1 MVRLKDQKLKQN
13 FKCSSTPLSGHVFSH
28 FHWYTLLSVI
38 VWDHSFFRLVHR
50 LFRLFWY
57 LHASSYINANAS
69 VRERVLMIK
78 SCLQFLLGK
87 KLRTENVTG
96 WLKDK
101 FIQGFLKE
109 ASPINGVHVRS
120 EEHKIH
126 CISIQKPMKRR
137 VILQKIHTIK
147 ELTVNH

>member
-1 MVRLKDQKLKQN
+1 MFFNSSFWSSFFPFSLVHFIVRDCVGS
-13 FKCSSTPLSGHVFSH
+13 FFFSSCSSSLS
-28 FHWYTLLSVI
+28 
-38 VWDHSFFRLVHR
+38 
-50 LFRLFWY
+50 LFWY

-137 VILQKIHTIK
+137 VILQKIHTI
-147 ELTVNH
+147 